1 MLKRVSQFV
10 VILLFVAGTSFAQDK
25 PISVTVSEKIVK
37 HMGQDYYWHLV
48 EPGQTLFSISKAY
61 NVFLSQVVF
70 ANPGVMDGIE
80 PGQALLIPLEGAGP
94 AQVDD
99 PPTPVDGN
107 HILYTVPPKMTLYSI
122 SKEYDV
128 TMEQLVSANP
138 QLKDGLKNGMV
149 LRIPVKG
156 ILEEAGSDQIQLT
169 GLPDL
174 IAAVKR
180 DTGDPFQILFFAP
193 FFLDENDTLVV
204 HQKPGDEE
212 ETFSRSSVAI
222 QFYEGLLLALDSLTQ
237 TGLRFDLKVVD
248 TERSISK
255 VERFINNRSLKR
267 PDVIIGPFYRQLL
280 KPVARFAYQNC
291 IPVISPT
298 GRELKSVG
306 YNDYILRTS
315 PDTRITDEHLG
326 RFIAKCDRNENFVL
340 AHYGRPEEQQLQL
353 DFRKGLEA
361 FGTDSLPD
369 LKVVDLEAG
378 TYEDLRAV
386 LNPEIP
392 NHIIVLTNNEASVSK
407 LMRSMIGWLEDFEI
421 ILYSGESWSKF
432 KNIDVAYFDQ
442 LRHHRP
448 EVTFVDYNDE
458 LVVDF
463 NLKFRDTFGTEPG
476 TFAFKGYDTGLQLLR
491 QLRSIREEG
500 LQSVG
505 DLAFMSGLQQD
516 YKWRQNSQGHWINE
530 SCFIL
535 RLNDLTLERAE

>member
-10 VILLFVAGTSFAQDK
+10 IAMLFVAGTSYAQDK
-25 PISVTVSEKIVK
+25 PPTVTVSEKIVK

-61 NVFLSQVVF
+61 KVYLSQVVF

-80 PGQALLIPLEGAGP
+80 PGQALLIPMEGAGP
-94 AQVDD
+94 AELDV

-128 TMEQLVSANP
+128 TMEQLVTANP

-169 GLPDL
+169 GLPEL
-174 IAAVKR
+174 VAAVKR
-180 DTGDPFQILFFAP
+180 DTGDPFQILLFAP

-212 ETFSRSSVAI
+212 ETFARSSVAI
-222 QFYEGLLLALDSLTQ
+222 QFYEGLLLALDSLTR

-248 TERSISK
+248 TERSITK
-255 VERFINNRSLKR
+255 VERYMNNRSLKR

-298 GRELKSVG
+298 ARELRSIG
-306 YNDYILRTS
+306 YNDHVIRTS
-315 PDTRITDEHLG
+315 PSIRLTDEKLG
-326 RFIAKCDRNENFVL
+326 QFIAKCDRNENFIL

-353 DFRKGLEA
+353 DFRKGLES

-378 TYEDLRAV
+378 TYEDLRTE

-392 NHIIVLTNNEASVSK
+392 NHIIVLTTNEASVSK
-407 LMRSMIGWLEDFEI
+407 LMRTMIGWLEDFEI

-448 EVTFVDYNDE
+448 DAAFVNYDNE
-458 LVVDF
+458 QVVDF
-463 NLKFRDTFGTEPG
+463 NLKFRESFGTEPG
-476 TFAFKGYDTGLQLLR
+476 SFAFKGYDIGLQLLR
-491 QLRSIREEG
+491 QLRTIQEDG
-500 LQSVG
+500 VQTVD
-505 DLAFMSGLQQD
+505 DLPVTSGLQQD
-516 YKWRQNSQGHWINE
+516 FSWRQNSKGHWLNE
-530 SCFIL
+530 ASFML
-535 RLNDLTLERAE
+535 RLNDLTLEVAR